1 MGENFDWVLCIYQ
14 GSGHTNDHCMAEFTC
29 DSCGK
34 CCSSF
39 GSFITIERQL
49 NDRDYFCRY
58 SLTRDLFPV
67 HVNGEFSDEVSDRYC
82 ARSGTPSPTG
92 KSPCPFLCR
101 NPEGTGFACAIYDSR
116 PPVCR
121 EFRCYR
127 MLIYNRDNRLIGKV
141 IGAGEISTSDPAL
154 ARLWKEQIASVPH
167 AHPPGGNDP
176 DWVKKVTALL
186 AAHAFRGDAVE

>member
-1 MGENFDWVLCIYQ
+1 
-14 GSGHTNDHCMAEFTC
+14 MARFIC
-29 DSCGK
+29 DSCGR

-49 NDRDYFCRY
+49 NDRDYYCRY

-67 HVNGEFSDEVSDRYC
+67 HVSREYADEVSDRFSASSNSRASC
-82 ARSGTPSPTG
+82 G

-101 NPEGTGFACAIYDSR
+101 KPDGEGFDCAIYDSR

-127 MLIYNRDNRLIGKV
+127 MLLYDRENRLIGKV
-141 IGAGEISTSDPAL
+141 IGAGEINTSDEIL
-154 ARLWKEQIASVPH
+154 ARLWKQEIASVPH
-167 AHPPGGNDP
+167 SHPPGGNDP
-176 DWVKKVTALL
+176 SWVKKVTTIL
-186 AAHAFRGDAVE
+186 ATHTFRGDAVE